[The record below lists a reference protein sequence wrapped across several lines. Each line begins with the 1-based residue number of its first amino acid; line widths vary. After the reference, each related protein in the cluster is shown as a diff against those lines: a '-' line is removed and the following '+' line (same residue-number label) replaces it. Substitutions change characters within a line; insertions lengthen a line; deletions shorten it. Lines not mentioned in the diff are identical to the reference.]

1 MPDEAFEA
9 DPPQV
14 RAEVEAAVQE
24 AEKALSPVPEPER
37 VEHLPEEERRPIV
50 TTEPREEPPAGTAPG
65 EQGAE
70 DLPEDKPPE
79 IS

>member
-1 MPDEAFEA
+1 MAL
-9 DPPQV
+9 V
-14 RAEVEAAVQE
+14 RAEVEAAVEE
-24 AEKALSPVPEPER
+24 AEEALEPGDEPER
-37 VEHLPEEERRPIV
+37 EDLPEVERRPIV
-50 TTEPREEPPAGTAPG
+50 SVEPSEEPPAGTAPG